1 MEQFFKLDYLNELL
15 LFKSDDYQTI
25 KDQVSYYLSPH
36 RFEVEVREPLNTRL
50 NGFRFGN
57 CALYDLKYSAPVMI
71 TIDEVSDF
79 YLFRLTLEGQC
90 KVGIEDQQVLQ
101 SVGIMS
107 ITHPHTQQQIQ
118 TNQHCRNIILKLA
131 QHDVETQLFKML
143 GHTSHEPVVF
153 DMSLS
158 CTEEG
163 IDSIIETLNYL
174 CHAYYH
180 IQNWSFISA
189 SFTQYLIELILLK
202 IPNNYSEQLNLQRQH
217 ILPGYLKKA
226 QKYIQNHL
234 EQPISLADLSQCC
247 EVSIRTLQKGF
258 SQYLQQ
264 TPVEYIRDQRLERV
278 HLALQQAQ
286 TNETVTDIVLRHGF
300 QSLGHFSTLYKKRYG
315 CLPSKTLKMSPV
327 QMSTMLS

>member
-1 MEQFFKLDYLNELL
+1 MPDVFTTPIKILGDAGKILRFSFN
-15 LFKSDDYQTI
+15 YQI
-25 KDQVSYYLSPH
+25 KDSQTQTSIL
-36 RFEVEVREPLNTRL
+36 
-50 NGFRFGN
+50 
-57 CALYDLKYSAPVMI
+57 
-71 TIDEVSDF
+71 ID
-79 YLFRLTLEGQC
+79 RG
-90 KVGIEDQQVLQ
+90 EDQKDYIIFPDVLD
-101 SVGIMS
+101 
-107 ITHPHTQQQIQ
+107 T
-118 TNQHCRNIILKLA
+118 LA
-131 QHDVETQLFKML
+131 DSER
-143 GHTSHEPVVF
+143 
-153 DMSLS
+153 
-158 CTEEG
+158 
-163 IDSIIETLNYL
+163 IDL
-174 CHAYYH
+174 YYH

-202 IPNNYSEQLNLQRQH
+202 IPNNYTDQLNLQRQH

-226 QKYIQNHL
+226 QKYIQDHL

-315 CLPSKTLKMSPV
+315 CVPSKTLKMSPV